1 MKWNVLIKKAR
12 YYLQYFPFTL
22 NAFVIGIVLWLCFQW
37 LKPGAVSSEGDTES
51 FVPIILLIGKT
62 ALWFI
67 IALILFSILSTFFCW
82 ILFLIQKNRNGYQ
95 LDIKFEPLKKG
106 KGLWLETMLQKAR
119 RPFLGFI
126 KGKLFYDDLN
136 VTDTFILASN
146 ERVKKQFWRLGVKGK
161 SKLALPDIRE
171 YAIVGGFVFFEDM
184 LQIFSLPVKQTIKG
198 HFYQSPENIALQD
211 DKAQP
216 RKTEETETRIEQMRK
231 VQGEYLN
238 YKDFE
243 SGDDVRRVVWKVYAK
258 NRELMVRIPEIFDPY
273 ASHIYFYASFYSTE
287 GPLQNDFVN
296 EMLNYYKNRVWSVY
310 EPLSVKEFDV
320 KFIPDQSLQL
330 PEQINKN
337 LFVQRIISNSDWQ
350 SETSLSDYFDIKH
363 GAVLCISSLSDLDE
377 VKSVVENCNSEV
389 VVYYVK
395 LSDTFRSFAP
405 WAWFTRIFFLP
416 PEDRL
421 RRIRSRWALTPLR
434 WKLVKREKQME
445 AILNAADIT
454 LVKL

>member
-22 NAFVIGIVLWLCFQW
+22 NAFVIGIVLWLSFHW
-37 LKPGAVSSEGDTES
+37 LKPNTATTENETDS
-51 FVPIILLIGKT
+51 FIPIILLIGKT
-62 ALWFI
+62 ALGFI
-67 IALILFSILSTFFCW
+67 LALILFSILSTFVCW
-82 ILFLIQKNRNGYQ
+82 IVFLIQRTNTGNN

-106 KGLWLETMLQKAR
+106 KGLWLETLLQKAR

-126 KGKLFYDDLN
+126 KGRLFYDDLK
-136 VTDTFILASN
+136 VTDKFILASN
-146 ERVKKQFWRLGVKGK
+146 ERVKKQFWRIGVKGK
-161 SKLALPDIRE
+161 SKIALPDIRE

-184 LQIFSLPVKQTIKG
+184 LQIFSLPVKQSVKG
-198 HFYQSPENIALQD
+198 HFYQSPENISLQD
-211 DKAQP
+211 NNALP

-243 SGDDVRRVVWKVYAK
+243 AGDDVRRVVWKVYAK

-287 GPLQNDFVN
+287 GILQNDFSS
-296 EMLNYYKNRVWSVY
+296 EMLNYYKNRIWSAY
-310 EPLSVKEFDV
+310 ETLSNKEFEV
-320 KFIPDQSLQL
+320 KFVPDQQLQL
-330 PEQINKN
+330 PEQLNKN
-337 LFVQRIISNSDWQ
+337 LLAQRIISNSLWQ
-350 SETSLSDYFDIKH
+350 NDNPLSDYFDAKY
-363 GAVLCISSLSDLDE
+363 GAVLFISSFSEVKE
-377 VKSVVENCNSEV
+377 VKSVLESCNSEV

-395 LSDTFRSFAP
+395 LSETFRSFAP
-405 WAWFTRIFFLP
+405 WAWFKRIFLLP

-434 WKLVKREKQME
+434 WRLVKKEKE
-445 AILNAADIT
+445 IESVLNATDVT
-454 LVKL
+454 LVKI